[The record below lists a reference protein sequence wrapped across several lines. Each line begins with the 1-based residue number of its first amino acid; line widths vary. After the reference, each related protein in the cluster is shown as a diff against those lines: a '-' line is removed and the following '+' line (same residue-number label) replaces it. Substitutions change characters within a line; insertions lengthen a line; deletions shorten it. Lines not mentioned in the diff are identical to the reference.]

1 MNETSD
7 LHVPSG
13 FFVDGGWT
21 APRSERTRTIENPH
35 DGSALAE
42 VSEGD
47 RDDARAAIAAAR
59 RAFDDGPWPHTAGP
73 ERAALL
79 RAIAAAV
86 REHAEEL
93 ARLETLDTGKTLEES
108 RWDMA
113 DVASVF
119 DYYAELAEELGDEP
133 VVSPRPDSVSRLQRA
148 PAGACGLIL
157 PWNYPLLQAS
167 WKLAPAL
174 AAGCTVVVKP
184 SELTPLTTLRL
195 TELAAACGLP
205 NGVFNTVLGP
215 GPTVGAELAES
226 ELLDLVSFTGGVATG
241 QAIMRAAAGNLKRVA
256 LELGGKNPHIVFADA
271 DPDTAVDHILNGC
284 FFHAGQVCSAGT
296 RLLVEDAAHD
306 GLVEALAARIGRIV
320 VGNGLDPETQM
331 GPLISAAHRERVEA
345 HLHNA
350 LSQGATLVTGGGRPA
365 VTALARG
372 YYLEPTLLAGVTTA
386 MDIARTEVFGP
397 VVTVERFSDEAEAVR
412 LANDTTYGLAAG
424 VRSGDPERLERVAR
438 ALRFGTVWLNDY
450 NVYFAQAPWGGFKRS
465 GIGRELGRAGLDEYT
480 ELRHVYRSTAPKPLG
495 WFGR

>member
-1 MNETSD
+1 MTRVTRRMMID
-7 LHVPSG
+7 GVWVHAASG
-13 FFVDGGWT
+13 ATRAVVNPFDG
-21 APRSERTRTIENPH
+21 
-35 DGSALAE
+35 AE
-42 VSEGD
+42 VARVAEGD
-47 RDDARAAIAAAR
+47 RTDARAAIAAAR
-59 RAFDDGPWPHTAGP
+59 RAFDAGPWRDTSWA
-73 ERAALL
+73 ERADLVEALAETVASN
-79 RAIAAAV
+79 R
-86 REHAEEL
+86 EEL
-93 ARLETLDTGKTLEES
+93 ALLETLDTGKTVEES
-108 RWDMA
+108 RWDMD
-113 DVASVF
+113 DVAAVLH
-119 DYYAELAEELGDEP
+119 YYATLARDEAPEALEAPAEHGRSVLVREP
-133 VVSPRPDSVSRLQRA
+133 VGV
-148 PAGACGLIL
+148 CGLIL

-226 ELLDLVSFTGGVATG
+226 EQLDLVSFTGGVATG

-271 DPDTAVDHILNGC
+271 DLETAVDHILNGC

-306 GLVEALAARIGRIV
+306 GLVEALTARIARIV

-331 GPLISAAHRERVEA
+331 GPLISAAHRERVEG
-345 HLHNA
+345 HLRHA
-350 LSQGATLVTGGGRPA
+350 LAQGATLVTGGGRPA
-365 VTALARG
+365 SPALARG

-424 VRSGDPERLERVAR
+424 VRSGDPARLERVAR

-465 GIGRELGRAGLDEYT
+465 GIGRELGQAGLDEYT